1 MSASPAKA
9 VASPNIAFIKYW
21 GNRDHRLRI
30 PANDSLSMTLGGLE
44 TETSVEL
51 IEPGVK
57 DVLLLNGEELSG
69 QALARVSTFLS
80 VVRDLAGRSEAARVE
95 STNNFPSAAGIA
107 SSASAFAALALA
119 ASRAYALDLNPVELS
134 MLARR
139 GSGSAARSIFGGFVE
154 MKTGKSDSD
163 AYASPFLPG
172 DHWQLQ
178 DWVAI
183 IDRSHKETGS
193 SEGHLLAESSPIQ
206 SARVSDTKRRLEL
219 CKNALAERD
228 FGAFAEVVEQDS
240 NLMHAVMITST
251 PSLLYLQPT
260 SLMIMRNVKAWR
272 REGIQACYTIDAGPN
287 VHVICTAA
295 YSREV
300 ERRLREIEPVRDLIQ
315 AVHGQGA
322 RLHQPG
328 TQSSR

>member
-30 PANDSLSMTLGGLE
+30 PANGSLSMTLGGLE